1 MSLMSLIISV
11 CHALRVL
18 QNSCFF
24 YLQVSSLPPPS
35 ITSARHSTSQCPLL
49 LSLLLPSRPL
59 LSPSLPLFFPRV
71 CLMDWCYYLY
81 LLHPSIFKAGRWL
94 YLSGFSVLKRRLGH
108 CSAPLP
114 VWGEL
119 GGKRGGEAS
128 AHLTDRQ
135 IDSGNNHIPPFIMCI
150 VYTLD
155 GCPALSGV
163 NQAPGCK
170 CQE

>member
-1 MSLMSLIISV
+1 MSLIVSV
-11 CHALRVL
+11 RHALRVL

-24 YLQVSSLPPPS
+24 FLHESSLPPPS
-35 ITSARHSTSQCPLL
+35 ITSALHSTSQCPLF
-49 LSLLLPSRPL
+49 LSLLLS
-59 LSPSLPLFFPRV
+59 SAPSLPIFFPGV
-71 CLMDWCYYLY
+71 CLMDWCYYLH

-94 YLSGFSVLKRRLGH
+94 YLSGFSVLKRCLRH

-119 GGKRGGEAS
+119 GGKRGGKTRE
-128 AHLTDRQ
+128 HLTDRQ
-135 IDSGNNHIPPFIMCI
+135 IDSGNNHIPPFVMCI

-163 NQAPGCK
+163 NQAPGCRWP
-170 CQE
+170 Q

>member
-1 MSLMSLIISV
+1 MSLIVSV
-11 CHALRVL
+11 RHALRGL

-24 YLQVSSLPPPS
+24 SFMNLVFLLPPSPLPYTVRLSALFFSPS
-35 ITSARHSTSQCPLL
+35 F
-49 LSLLLPSRPL
+49 SRPA
-59 LSPSLPLFFPRV
+59 PSLPLFFPGV
-71 CLMDWCYYLY
+71 CLMDWCYYLH
-81 LLHPSIFKAGRWL
+81 LLHPSVFKAGRWL

-119 GGKRGGEAS
+119 GGKRGGETCE
-128 AHLTDRQ
+128 HLTDRQ

-163 NQAPGCK
+163 NQAPGCTWPK
-170 CQE
+170 